1 MAQELDDRHHQRTE
15 ENIEKLR
22 KSIRIWQTWE
32 AEYEGLREE
41 LHSVG
46 SDAAG
51 SALEDVGKQF
61 HAELLNQK
69 EINLLL
75 RDDKKQP
82 RTSKQ
87 VIGLLSRRIEY
98 VQSNIKSLQ
107 GSLRAEEEKLPT
119 SQVLSAA
126 QQKDE
131 ESFPLMEIREDL
143 DEDDNVTSSS
153 MTPASEAAPY
163 IVEALKKAGVPG
175 LQSPQKVKAPEQTV
189 ESRSEQGNLL
199 EDLEGIPSAVEQ
211 GRHSPLKHS
220 PDQTTS
226 PSTSESDA
234 KGDGRKAG
242 RRRKSVTFADGTKQA
257 PPTPTQP
264 RPARDVQAAKAASTA
279 RRIKAEV
286 RGSIDALKKVHE
298 AGYINEEAFDRFRK
312 EYVERMHNIPS
323 TMDKEPIV
331 QSGDSNVR
339 QHNAIKEDTTPEKF
353 DPVVPLDESPED
365 AALRKE
371 MIQYNMNEVGAVVAQ
386 MDLDDEDPDDS
397 ASPGYST
404 EEGEHR
410 GSSDEDENDWGLNTG
425 RALTNDYIKEMQAL
439 EQKLKPV
446 FEQIADPT
454 PTVEALL
461 QAEKELTVG
470 PDGNPI
476 KQISDNASTAKEK
489 KAVRFAQDLRIQER
503 PPSPRHET
511 RKSPKVKRGLT
522 PVNADVI
529 ERPVTGKGT
538 PNTTMPHPSKRVSRF
553 KTTRSPQGPPAA
565 APRKSPHLQ
574 VTASN
579 GNQVKTPSLPAFTP
593 PATPKMTPMGPPG
606 QTHAPNVVERP
617 YSEATVINDVSEPDE
632 FDASL
637 MRQELT
643 MDYHRTRNRMIQRQ
657 GGFLANDDDEEQEEG
672 PLVDENG
679 RKISRFKA
687 ARLKGMDG

>member
-1 MAQELDDRHHQRTE
+1 MVQELDDRQRQRTE

-32 AEYEGLREE
+32 AEYEGLKEE
-41 LHSVG
+41 LHGVS
-46 SDAAG
+46 SDAPG
-51 SALEDVGKQF
+51 SALDDVGKQF

-75 RDDKKQP
+75 RDNKKQP

-87 VIGLLSRRIEY
+87 VIGLLSRRMEY
-98 VQSNIKSLQ
+98 VQSNIKSLC
-107 GSLRAEEEKLPT
+107 GSLRAEEEKLPA
-119 SQVLSAA
+119 SQLLSAA

-131 ESFPLMEIREDL
+131 ESLPLMEIREEL

-175 LQSPQKVKAPEQTV
+175 LQTPRKDKAPEQTLV
-189 ESRSEQGNLL
+189 SRSEGGNLL
-199 EDLEGIPSAVEQ
+199 EDPEGIPSALGQ
-211 GRHSPLKHS
+211 GRHSPSKHS

-286 RGSIDALKKVHE
+286 RGSIDALKKVHN
-298 AGYINEEAFDRFRK
+298 AGYINEEVFDRFRK
-312 EYVERMHNIPS
+312 EYVERMQNIPS
-323 TMDKEPIV
+323 TMDKQPFV
-331 QSGDSNVR
+331 QSGVPHIQ
-339 QHNAIKEDTTPEKF
+339 QHNATEKDVTFEKF
-353 DPVVPLDESPED
+353 NPVVPLDESADD

-371 MIQYNMNEVGAVVAQ
+371 MIQYSMDEVGAVVAQ

-404 EEGEHR
+404 EEGGHR
-410 GSSDEDENDWGLNTG
+410 GSSDEEENLWGLNTG
-425 RALTNDYIKEMQAL
+425 RAFTNEYIKEMQTL

-461 QAEKELTVG
+461 EAEQELTVG

-476 KQISDNASTAKEK
+476 KQIYDNASTAKEK

-511 RKSPKVKRGLT
+511 RRATKMKQGLT

-529 ERPVTGKGT
+529 ERPVTIKGT
-538 PNTTMPHPSKRVSRF
+538 LNSMMPHPAKRVSRF
-553 KTTRSPQGPPAA
+553 KTIRSAQAPPAA

-593 PATPKMTPMGPPG
+593 PATPKMTPTGPPG
-606 QTHAPNVVERP
+606 KTHAPNVVERP
-617 YSEATVINDVSEPDE
+617 YSETLATNDVSEPDE

-657 GGFLANDDDEEQEEG
+657 GGFLANDEDEEEEER

>member
-1 MAQELDDRHHQRTE
+1 MVQELDDRQRRRTE

-46 SDAAG
+46 SDAPG

-98 VQSNIKSLQ
+98 VQSNIKSLR
-107 GSLRAEEEKLPT
+107 GSLRAEEEKSPA
-119 SQVLSAA
+119 SQILSAA

-131 ESFPLMEIREDL
+131 ESFPLMEIWEEL
-143 DEDDNVTSSS
+143 DENDNVTSSS
-153 MTPASEAAPY
+153 MTPASEAAPH
-163 IVEALKKAGVPG
+163 IVEALRRAGVPG
-175 LQSPQKVKAPEQTV
+175 LQNPRKDKAPEQTL
-189 ESRSEQGNLL
+189 ESTSEEASLL
-199 EDLEGIPSAVEQ
+199 EDSEGIPSALEQ
-211 GRHSPLKHS
+211 GRHSPSKHS

-286 RGSIDALKKVHE
+286 RGSIDALKKVHD
-298 AGYINEEAFDRFRK
+298 AGYINEEVFDRFRK
-312 EYVERMHNIPS
+312 EYVERMQNIPS
-323 TMDKEPIV
+323 MMDKQPLV
-331 QSGDSNVR
+331 RSGASHI
-339 QHNAIKEDTTPEKF
+339 QQYNATEKDATPEKF

-386 MDLDDEDPDDS
+386 MDLDDEDPDN
-397 ASPGYST
+397 ST
-404 EEGEHR
+404 EEGGHQ
-410 GSSDEDENDWGLNTG
+410 GSSDEEENNWGLNTG
-425 RALTNDYIKEMQAL
+425 RALTNEYIKEMQAL

-446 FEQIADPT
+446 FEQTADPT

-461 QAEKELTVG
+461 QAEQELTVG

-511 RKSPKVKRGLT
+511 RKAPKMKRGLI

-529 ERPVTGKGT
+529 ERPITAKGT
-538 PNTTMPHPSKRVSRF
+538 PNATMPHPAKRVSRF
-553 KTTRSPQGPPAA
+553 KTIRSAQAPPAT

-593 PATPKMTPMGPPG
+593 PATPKMTPTGPPG
-606 QTHAPNVVERP
+606 QTHEPNVVERP
-617 YSEATVINDVSEPDE
+617 YSEAAVTNDVSEPDE

-657 GGFLANDDDEEQEEG
+657 GGFLADDDEDEEG